1 MRNNERPSCTLLEAL
16 MYMTRMTHSQFRA
29 YPYPKLGDDSARSA
43 ANASLPTAVSSKVK
57 APVTASPSCASS
69 CRAVPPSA
77 KRLYAATPA
86 RRRGSRMWY
95 APVYLRVRVR
105 VKVRLRARVR
115 VRVGVRV
122 GVRVRVGVGVR
133 VRVRARVS
141 ELLGRLARVLAVR
154 GGGR

>member
-1 MRNNERPSCTLLEAL
+1 MRDFHVHFIRGSHIHL
-16 MYMTRMTHSQFRA
+16 THSQFRA

-57 APVTASPSCASS
+57 APVTASPSCALS

-95 APVYLRVRVR
+95 APVYL
-105 VKVRLRARVR
+105 
-115 VRVGVRV
+115 GVRV
-122 GVRVRVGVGVR
+122 IG
-133 VRVRARVS
+133 
-141 ELLGRLARVLAVR
+141 LGLGSGL
-154 GGGR
+154 GLGLGLGLGSGLGLGLG

>member
-1 MRNNERPSCTLLEAL
+1 
-16 MYMTRMTHSQFRA
+16 MTHSQFRA

-57 APVTASPSCASS
+57 APVPVSPSCESP
-69 CRAVPPSA
+69 CRAVPPSV

-95 APVYLRVRVR
+95 APVYLGVRVR

-115 VRVGVRV
+115 VRVGVRF
-122 GVRVRVGVGVR
+122 GGKVRVGVGVGVRMR
-133 VRVRARVS
+133 VGVGVR
-141 ELLGRLARVLAVR
+141 LGW
-154 GGGR
+154 G

>member
-1 MRNNERPSCTLLEAL
+1 M
-16 MYMTRMTHSQFRA
+16 
-29 YPYPKLGDDSARSA
+29 
-43 ANASLPTAVSSKVK
+43 
-57 APVTASPSCASS
+57 PVSPSCESP

-95 APVYLRVRVR
+95 APVYLGVRVR

-122 GVRVRVGVGVR
+122 GGKVRVGVGVGVRMR
-133 VRVRARVS
+133 VGVGVR
-141 ELLGRLARVLAVR
+141 LGW
-154 GGGR
+154 G

>member
-1 MRNNERPSCTLLEAL
+1 

-29 YPYPKLGDDSARSA
+29 YPYPKLGEDSARSA

-57 APVTASPSCASS
+57 APVPVSPSCESP

-105 VKVRLRARVR
+105 V
-115 VRVGVRV
+115 
-122 GVRVRVGVGVR
+122 RVGVGA
-133 VRVRARVS
+133 RVRAGVGVGIS
-141 ELLGRLARVLAVR
+141 GLG
-154 GGGR
+154 

>member
-1 MRNNERPSCTLLEAL
+1 

-57 APVTASPSCASS
+57 APVPVSPSCELS

-105 VKVRLRARVR
+105 VKVRRKA
-115 VRVGVRV
+115 
-122 GVRVRVGVGVR
+122 R
-133 VRVRARVS
+133 VRVRARVGVGVGARMRVGS
-141 ELLGRLARVLAVR
+141 GIGLGIGLGSGL
-154 GGGR
+154 GLGLGLG